1 MELLRSML
9 FTPGNNLRM
18 IQKAGGLGADAVI
31 LDLEDAVP
39 IGEKETGRLFVRD
52 SVEQVAAKGASV
64 FVRVNALPTGLT
76 AEDLRWAVQP
86 RLAGVVLPKT
96 ESKEDV
102 LTCAGWIADLEKEQG
117 IKPGSILLVP
127 LLETAKG
134 VLLAWEVATAS
145 PRVTA
150 LAFGAIDFTRD
161 MGTNLSPEGTEIFY
175 ARSHVA
181 LVSRAAGL
189 QAIDTPW
196 TDITDIDG
204 LVKEARVARQL
215 GFRGKL
221 AIHPNH
227 VEPLHRVFSPSEAE
241 IVFARKVV
249 TAFREAEA
257 QGLGA
262 ISLDGR
268 MIDVANARQAEQ
280 VMAWAEMIANKRK
293 E

>member
-161 MGTNLSPEGTEIFY
+161 MGTSLSPEGTEIFY

-241 IVFARKVV
+241 IAFARKVV

>member
-1 MELLRSML
+1 VELLRSML

-18 IQKAGGLGADAVI
+18 IQKTGSLGADAVI

-39 IGEKETGRLFVRD
+39 IGEKETARLFVRD
-52 SVEQVAAKGASV
+52 SVEQVAAKGPLV

-86 RLAGVVLPKT
+86 KLKGIVLPKT

-102 LTCAGWIADLEKEQG
+102 LTCAGWIAELEKEQG
-117 IKPGSILLVP
+117 IPPGSTVLVP

-134 VLLAWEVATAS
+134 VLLAWEIATAS
-145 PRVTA
+145 PRVIA

-161 MGTNLSPEGTEIFY
+161 MGTNLSAEGTEIFY

-181 LVSRAAGL
+181 IAAKAAGL

-196 TDITDIDG
+196 TDITNIEG
-204 LVKEARVARQL
+204 LIKEAQSARQL
-215 GFRGKL
+215 GFKGKL

-227 VEPLHRVFSPSEAE
+227 VEPLHRVFSPAEAE
-241 IVFARKVV
+241 VAFARRVV
-249 TAFREAEA
+249 VAFCEAEA

-268 MIDVANARQAEQ
+268 MIDVANFRQAEQ
-280 VMAWAEMIANKRK
+280 VLAWAEMINSKRK

>member
-18 IQKAGGLGADAVI
+18 IQKTGSLGADAVI

-52 SVEQVAAKGASV
+52 SVEQVAAKGPSV

-86 RLAGVVLPKT
+86 RLKGIVLPKS

-102 LTCAGWIADLEKEQG
+102 LTCAGWIAELEKEQG
-117 IKPGSILLVP
+117 IEPGSTVLVP

-134 VLLAWEVATAS
+134 VLLAWEIATAS
-145 PRVTA
+145 QRVIA

-161 MGTNLSPEGTEIFY
+161 MGTNLSAEGAEIFY

-181 LVSRAAGL
+181 IAARAAGL

-196 TDITDIDG
+196 TDITDIEG
-204 LVKEARVARQL
+204 LVREAKVARQL
-215 GFRGKL
+215 GFKGKL

-227 VEPLHRVFSPSEAE
+227 VESLHRVFSPSEAE
-241 IVFARKVV
+241 IAFARRVV
-249 TAFREAEA
+249 VAFREAEA

-280 VMAWAEMIANKRK
+280 VMAWAEMIDSKRK